1 MVMKIQNFSLMVLS
15 SLSVAI
21 LSACGGSSSTDKADD
36 SGYVEP
42 PATVTFPSQSAT
54 PSMQDINDAGSLLL
68 NEAGLSLYTF
78 EDDSENTSTCDG
90 TPEDANTCAGNWPP
104 LLVDESAVEGNGFT
118 FITRGDDQQWAYKT
132 MPLYTYI
139 GDSAQGDISGDGI
152 NDSWHLARPMPLAFK
167 EANGENK
174 TAAFYVGAQTALS
187 ANNVLET
194 IRLEKEGFTLYTFDV
209 DPLNDTAC
217 AGGCITAWPPLL
229 ADAGAKAEAP
239 LSIIETTNGDMQ
251 WAYKSKALYFFFG
264 DNNAG
269 EVNGDEVGDVWH
281 TATTEPAIQ
290 RTNVNGQFL
299 SATGQV
305 NALMPVNDSNS
316 DFEVKPMNLDG
327 YALYTFDLDS
337 ADKSVC
343 IEGCL
348 VNWPAFVPSETDSA
362 TGDFTIFTRDDGVQQ
377 WAFKGQAL
385 YFYIGDKARNDIN
398 GEGLGNV
405 WHLIKPEATAS
416 MPLAIN
422 DDSATALYVGQQ
434 TISSVKYN
442 NDVLEAISLDKAG
455 FTLYTFD
462 ADPLNDTACAG
473 ACINAWPPLLADENA
488 AAEAPLSIIETS
500 NGHMQWAYKDKP
512 LYFFVNDNTAGDVNG
527 DEVGDIWHTATL
539 EPAIQRTNANGRFLS
554 ATGQANALVT
564 IGESNSDFEVKSMDV
579 DGFAL
584 YTFDPD
590 SSEQSSCSGDCLVNW
605 PAFVP
610 NDEEIAIGDFTIFT
624 RTDGVKQW
632 AYKGKALYFFIGDN
646 ARNDING
653 EGVGGIW
660 HLIKVDEQEGRT
672 GEY

>member
-1 MVMKIQNFSLMVLS
+1 MVMKIHNFGLMVLS
-15 SLSVAI
+15 SLSVVI
-21 LSACGGSSSTDKADD
+21 LAACGDSGSSNKADD

-42 PATVTFPSQSAT
+42 PTTVTKTFPAQSAT

-68 NEAGLSLYTF
+68 NEEGLSLYTF
-78 EDDSENTSTCDG
+78 DDDSENTSTCDG
-90 TPEDANTCAGNWPP
+90 APEDTSTCAGNWPP
-104 LLVDESAVEGNGFT
+104 LLVAESAIEGNGFT
-118 FITRGDDQQWAYKT
+118 FITRGDDQQWAYNS
-132 MPLYTYI
+132 MPLYTYV

-152 NDSWHLARPMPLAFK
+152 NDSWHLARPMPLALQDD
-167 EANGENK
+167 EA
-174 TAAFYVGAQTALS
+174 TPFYVGAQKALS
-187 ANNVLET
+187 VNSALES
-194 IRLEKEGFTLYTFDV
+194 IRLEKTGLTLYTFDA
-209 DPLNDTAC
+209 DPINATVC
-217 AGGCITAWPPLL
+217 AGDCITAWPPLL

-239 LSIIETTNGDMQ
+239 LSLIETTNGDMQ

-264 DNNAG
+264 DSNAG

-290 RTNVNGQFL
+290 RTNVNGHFL

-316 DFEVKPMNLDG
+316 DFEIKPMDLDG
-327 YALYTFDLDS
+327 YALYTFDHDS

-343 IEGCL
+343 IEDCL
-348 VNWPAFVPSETDSA
+348 VNWPAFVPSEADTA
-362 TGDFTIFTRDDGVQQ
+362 VGDFTIFTRDDGVQQ

-385 YFYIGDKARNDIN
+385 YFFIGDNARNDIN

-405 WHLIKPEATAS
+405 WHLIKPEVIAS
-416 MPLAIN
+416 MPPIVN
-422 DDSATALYVGQQ
+422 NQSDTEFYVGQQ

-442 NDVLEAISLDKAG
+442 DDMLEAITLDKTG

-462 ADPLNDTACAG
+462 NDPLNDTACAG

-512 LYFFVNDNTAGDVNG
+512 LYFFVNDNAAGDVNG

-539 EPAIQRTNANGRFLS
+539 EPAIQRTNVNGRFLS
-554 ATGQANALVT
+554 ATGQANALVAV
-564 IGESNSDFEVKSMDV
+564 GGSNSDFEVKSIDV

-590 SSEQSSCSGDCLVNW
+590 QNDQSSCSGDCLVNW

-610 NDEEIAIGDFTIFT
+610 GDEESAIGDFTIFT

-632 AYKGKALYFFIGDN
+632 AYKGKALYFFIGDS

-653 EGVGGIW
+653 EGIGGIW
-660 HLIKVDEQEGRT
+660 HLIKGEEDE
-672 GEY
+672 EYVSDGY